1 MAFLPWAF
9 AIHINTF
16 TSQYTLVCK
25 FSCWKV
31 PTLLSYF
38 SVLPYHLTGIYLCQ
52 KPLSKL
58 IFDLWRKKVELPM
71 FFLALRRKYIF
82 STILA
87 VLITS
92 LTNTITIVY
101 VAEAYHKIHSTC
113 VAVFPAAQMQGVE
126 VQGRTGTFQWIFVH
140 NLLSAFFTG
149 GVDHAQKWHSNVFV
163 APEVCITLKSEVSPH
178 HSDPIFFQN
187 AFNGLNSFTK
197 VEASCEIH

>member
-1 MAFLPWAF
+1 MGLWYWKLLARMAFLPWAF

-16 TSQYTLVCK
+16 TSEDTLVCK

-58 IFDLWRKKVELPM
+58 IFDLWRKKAELPM
-71 FFLALRRKYIF
+71 FFLALRSKYIF
-82 STILA
+82 STIPA

-126 VQGRTGTFQWIFVH
+126 VQGRTGTFQWILVH
-140 NLLSAFFTG
+140 NLLSAFFT
-149 GVDHAQKWHSNVFV
+149 VIRWCWSCTKV
-163 APEVCITLKSEVSPH
+163 TLKCFCSTWSLYYLKIWGKPT
-178 HSDPIFFQN
+178 SRWSNLLSKCI
-187 AFNGLNSFTK
+187 
-197 VEASCEIH
+197 